1 MIRMR
6 RKTTTKKLQQAI
18 KDDLLKLTKVEKYS
32 KSTRKTTT
40 ISTDT
45 FRESLDFIC
54 ETLFADCVGWHYEYD
69 VKTRQYITECSRM
82 DGDVDFIFITH
93 LCVNDGV
100 KVESV
105 DKALNVID
113 D

>member
-1 MIRMR
+1 MR
-6 RKTTTKKLQQAI
+6 RKTTTQQIQQAI
-18 KDDLLKLTKVEKYS
+18 KDNLLKLIKAQKYS

-45 FRESLDFIC
+45 FKDDLDFIC

-69 VKTRQYITECSRM
+69 IKAKQYIIECGRM
-82 DGDVDFIFITH
+82 DGDVDFIFIAH

-100 KVESV
+100 KVESI
-105 DKALNVID
+105 DKVLSVID

>member
-1 MIRMR
+1 MR

-45 FRESLDFIC
+45 FKDDFDFLC
-54 ETLFADCVGWHYEYD
+54 ETIFSDAIGWHYEYD
-69 VKTRQYITECSRM
+69 IKEKQYIIECGRM
-82 DGDVDFIFITH
+82 DGSVDFIFIAH
-93 LCVNDGV
+93 LCACDGV

-105 DKALNVID
+105 DRALSVIED
-113 D
+113 

>member
-1 MIRMR
+1 MR
-6 RKTTTKKLQQAI
+6 RKTTTQKLQQAV
-18 KDDLLKLTKVEKYS
+18 KDDLLKLVKAEKYS

-82 DGDVDFIFITH
+82 DGDSDFIMIAH
-93 LCVNDGV
+93 LCVNDGA
-100 KVESV
+100 KREDI
-105 DKALNVID
+105 DKALRVIED
-113 D
+113 

>member
-1 MIRMR
+1 MR
-6 RKTTTKKLQQAI
+6 RKTTTKKLQQVI
-18 KDDLLKLTKVEKYS
+18 KDKLLHITKAQKYS

-45 FRESLDFIC
+45 FKDDLDFIC

-69 VKTRQYITECSRM
+69 IKAKQYIIECGRM
-82 DGDVDFIFITH
+82 DGDVDFIFIAH

-100 KVESV
+100 KVESI
-105 DKALNVID
+105 DKVLSVID

>member
-1 MIRMR
+1 MR
-6 RKTTTKKLQQAI
+6 RKTTTRQIQQAI
-18 KDDLLKLTKVEKYS
+18 KNNLLKLIKAEKYS

-45 FRESLDFIC
+45 FKDDLDFLC
-54 ETLFADCVGWHYEYD
+54 ETIFSDAIGWHYERNH
-69 VKTRQYITECSRM
+69 KTGNYEVDCSRM

-105 DKALNVID
+105 DKALRVID

>member
-1 MIRMR
+1 MQQR
-6 RKTTTKKLQQAI
+6 TTTQKIQQAI
-18 KDDLLKLTKVEKYS
+18 KNNLLKLIKAEKYS

-45 FRESLDFIC
+45 FKDDLDFLC
-54 ETLFADCVGWHYEYD
+54 ETLFADSIGWHFEYD
-69 VKTRQYITECSRM
+69 IKANQYIIECSRM
-82 DGDVDFIFITH
+82 NGDVDFIFIAH

-105 DKALNVID
+105 DKA
-113 D
+113 

>member
-1 MIRMR
+1 MK

-18 KDDLLKLTKVEKYS
+18 TNNLLKPIKAEKYS

-45 FRESLDFIC
+45 FRESLDFLC
-54 ETLFADCVGWHYEYD
+54 ETIFSDAIGWHYEYD
-69 VKTRQYITECSRM
+69 VKTRLYITETGRM
-82 DGDVDFIFITH
+82 DGDSDLIIIAH
-93 LCVNDGV
+93 LCVNDDV

-105 DKALNVID
+105 DKALRVID